1 MPDAG
6 EFRGERDPES
16 PLPPKVQIANQLR
29 AAILTGVFQPGDKL
43 PSQPELSRMYKT
55 SRQTAKN
62 GLEIL
67 AAERIIV
74 MGQGSN
80 ARVRAITQ
88 RSVELRPHVEA
99 AFEQGHVVI
108 DFAGFSS
115 ETLRGVLS
123 EPLDKIRVGRFTP
136 ESITV
141 RILITDVSKPIALPV
156 PAETGTDDPDVRA
169 RSARI
174 TGRAVDGIVDQI
186 HELGDLGL
194 VKTASAEVRVHDLG
208 PMFKLYLIS
217 RQEAFFGFYPVVE
230 HTVPIKREPTP
241 IYDLMGKDV
250 PLFHY
255 AVSDDDATHGAQFV
269 EAAQTWF
276 DSVWTTIARERES
289 E

>member
-1 MPDAG
+1 MPNTG
-6 EFRGERDPES
+6 EFRGEKDPES

-29 AAILTGVFQPGDKL
+29 AAILTGIFQPGDKL
-43 PSQPELSRMYKT
+43 PSQPELARMYET

-80 ARVRAITQ
+80 ARVRAVTQ
-88 RSVELRPHVEA
+88 RSVELRPHVEV
-99 AFEQGHVVI
+99 AFEQPNVAI

-123 EPLDKIRVGRFTP
+123 EPLDKIRVGKFTP

-156 PAETGTDDPDVRA
+156 PAETGVDDPQVRA
-169 RSARI
+169 RSGRI
-174 TGRAVDGIVDQI
+174 TGRAVEGIVDQI
-186 HELGDLGL
+186 QELGDLGL
-194 VKTASAEVRVHDLG
+194 VKTATAEVRVHDLG
-208 PMFKLYLIS
+208 PMFKLYLIN

-230 HTVPIKREPTP
+230 HAVSIDREPTL

-255 AVSDDDATHGAQFV
+255 AVNDDDANHGAQFV
-269 EAAQTWF
+269 EGAQAWF
-276 DSVWTTIARERES
+276 DSVWTTIARERDAE
-289 E
+289 